1 MNAAPTFSLASSF
14 IHYSSTRVVR
24 SFSSLFFF
32 FFVFLLSL
40 IKLHPLCLAVFSFSL
55 LSNFPGVRFSCPAPP
70 TYLQS
75 SNQTGSLHPFLTF
88 LTLPGLTLPRTA
100 FYHVPSPPHAP
111 FSTFLAVALPSDN
124 DDNDSP
130 RRRAATR
137 VHGTRIMEVFS
148 AKVKLSEA
156 KA

>member
-24 SFSSLFFF
+24 SFSSFFF
-32 FFVFLLSL
+32 FFLLSL

-55 LSNFPGVRFSCPAPP
+55 LSNLLGVRFSSRTTDLPPVQQPDGVTPSFSYLSYLTRAP
-70 TYLQS
+70 
-75 SNQTGSLHPFLTF
+75 
-88 LTLPGLTLPRTA
+88 LPRTA

-111 FSTFLAVALPSDN
+111 FSTFLVVAVPSDN

-130 RRRAATR
+130 RRRVATR

-148 AKVKLSEA
+148 AKVKLSGA